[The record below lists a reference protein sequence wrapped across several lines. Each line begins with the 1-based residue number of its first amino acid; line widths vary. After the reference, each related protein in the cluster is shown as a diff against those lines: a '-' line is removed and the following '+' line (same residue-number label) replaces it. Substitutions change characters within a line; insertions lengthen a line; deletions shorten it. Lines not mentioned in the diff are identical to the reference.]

1 MNCVP
6 AAAGIHKEQT
16 LFIITGRKGHV
27 VGFYLIILNTRNKYF
42 SAVLFK
48 KSLSYNDDFR
58 TIRGGIE
65 SSDTDWNIR
74 SEGGNRLVY

>member
-1 MNCVP
+1 VNCVP

-48 KSLSYNDDFR
+48 KIFEL
-58 TIRGGIE
+58 
-65 SSDTDWNIR
+65 
-74 SEGGNRLVY
+74 